1 MSVGMPTQ
9 DDPAVW
15 ARLCR
20 VQARITTNRPT
31 AELLLRLAD
40 RYEHEAKQQKGT
52 VRPA

>member
-1 MSVGMPTQ
+1 MSVGMSTQ

-40 RYEHEAKQQKGT
+40 RYELEAKQLKAAA
-52 VRPA
+52 RPT